1 MMAILFHVLLEV
13 IVPIFI
19 MIGVGVVAEC
29 KLKLD
34 MDTLAKLNFY
44 VFIPAL
50 LFIKMIDASLP
61 LTFMVTT
68 AVFCTVQF
76 LAMLGVGFVTF
87 SIPRFRQDRT
97 VLVLATTMYNA
108 GNYGIPLIILAFGDA
123 FIDVIAI
130 IVMMQNVFMFSIG
143 LWLMERESRSLKDIL
158 KGMLKIPVI
167 PAIIA
172 GLIVRVS
179 GVIVPGPIRQPL
191 DYLSDAIIPV
201 ALITLGAKLARTS
214 ITGERV
220 KTSAVT
226 ALRLIASPLVSLLL
240 VVMLSIDIVLAPVLI
255 VGTATPVAVNVYIL
269 AQSYNKC
276 EDMASRLVF
285 WTTVASAG
293 TVTAWLLVLG
303 G

>member
-269 AQSYNKC
+269 AQSYNKG